1 MIGDRD
7 LAILRGRDEHGFDW
21 DRAVAYADGWYAAHA
36 GWPYR
41 GCRDG
46 HAGSPTTPSARG
58 RAYDAGFADGGGNRG
73 DLFDVARRGNL
84 AALRADNQG
93 ASVPPRLPARPLPS
107 SWPKP
112 TDQARPTRWS
122 RRLLILSEV
131 LTAEVKP
138 GAFHAASLP
147 NDLARLLARGES
159 EGLVV
164 VTLGTAGFSAGSPGE
179 TAGAPLSPTC
189 ADAIIADP
197 AQHASLRTLLD
208 GREFDDVLIAAQ
220 GEYLRVL
227 DALVTV
233 LPLCRTMERTR
244 NSLLLQRSQL
254 RCWLD
259 RARVD
264 ERNTG
269 AGHIRWGKAIKGLVG
284 KLGEF
289 TARHAGPAPGRGH
302 LIRMEV
308 ASGALALGYVDPT
321 GAALA
326 PEIVASNKANL
337 RRDMAAALRAFGGA
351 TRLA

>member
-1 MIGDRD
+1 M
-7 LAILRGRDEHGFDW
+7 
-21 DRAVAYADGWYAAHA
+21 
-36 GWPYR
+36 
-41 GCRDG
+41 
-46 HAGSPTTPSARG
+46 
-58 RAYDAGFADGGGNRG
+58 
-73 DLFDVARRGNL
+73 
-84 AALRADNQG
+84 
-93 ASVPPRLPARPLPS
+93 
-107 SWPKP
+107 
-112 TDQARPTRWS
+112 
-122 RRLLILSEV
+122 
-131 LTAEVKP
+131 
-138 GAFHAASLP
+138 
-147 NDLARLLARGES
+147 
-159 EGLVV
+159 V
-164 VTLGTAGFSAGSPGE
+164 VTLGTAGFSAGFSENNP
-179 TAGAPLSPTC
+179 ASPLSPTC

-197 AQHASLRTLLD
+197 AQHATLRTLVD

-220 GEYLRVL
+220 GEYLRVV
-227 DALVTV
+227 DAFGAA

-259 RARVD
+259 RGRVG

-302 LIRMEV
+302 LIRVEV
-308 ASGALALGYVDPT
+308 GFGALALGYVTAT

-326 PEIVASNKANL
+326 PEVVASNKANL